1 MSAWGALF
9 WGGFS
14 SAALYIGEALAGPMA
29 KAYRATGL
37 VMAFGAGTLLSAVA
51 YELVPESSLE
61 RMAGVGVGFGLGAAV
76 YFVGDALIDRQGGRH
91 RQAIAEVAATS
102 GPPAPPGTVEPVP
115 AVTAAAAPDT
125 TSGDDGGADGPGAA
139 MFLGALLDGLPEAFV
154 LGIGIQLGGDIS
166 VAFVAAVFVSNIP
179 QGVAGTTSLL
189 AAGASQRRVFL
200 MWTALTVACA
210 LTAGLGYLL
219 GDTIG
224 EEGIYAQA
232 FAAGAVLTM
241 LADSMMPE
249 AFRYGGKLTGLL
261 TVLGYAVASGL
272 TAVE

>member
-1 MSAWGALF
+1 MSAWQALF

-37 VMAFGAGTLLSAVA
+37 VMAFGAGTMLSAVA
-51 YELVPESSLE
+51 YELVPESSL
-61 RMAGVGVGFGLGAAV
+61 RQVSGVGLAFGLGAVV
-76 YFVGDALIDRQGGRH
+76 YFVGDRLVDRSGGEE
-91 RQAIAEVAATS
+91 RQTIKS
-102 GPPAPPGTVEPVP
+102 GP
-115 AVTAAAAPDT
+115 AAEG
-125 TSGDDGGADGPGAA
+125 SGAA

-154 LGIGIQLGGDIS
+154 LGIGIQIGGAIS

-179 QGVAGTTSLL
+179 QGIAGTTSL
-189 AAGASQRRVFL
+189 AEAGYSQRRIFW
-200 MWTALTVACA
+200 MWTALTAAAA
-210 LTAGLGYLL
+210 LTALSGYLL

-224 EEGIYAQA
+224 NQGIYAQA

-249 AFRYGGKLTGLL
+249 AFEHGGKLVGLL
-261 TVLGYAVASGL
+261 TVLGYAVAAAL
-272 TAVE
+272 TTFQ